1 MDDIFCCNH
10 RIEEAYKEY
19 VGNLPLDLIKAS
31 PEVKNYWHGNN
42 RFSKIDFCREIA
54 LLQNSKNLDEF
65 IKGSSGD
72 FDNLANIVDIA
83 LKQNI
88 IKIAADG
95 KITRT
100 FHFHFKNKKIY
111 KATTTSLLPKSS
123 LNQFPC
129 DDSSRIAR
137 YKFLKS
143 RYPFAEYLKFAII
156 GEDDFLS
163 TEFVNDT
170 WAYPIII
177 EKDPRIVG
185 ILKKFAERLEIV
197 EMDVRDFPNCK
208 NLPSVQTFITDPPY
222 TLHGSLAFIYAG
234 LKMMKEDKEIKE
246 FYVVLNPTM
255 MGMNLFA
262 IQEALADSGIYLV
275 ETINNFSQYK
285 LPDNFNERKRA
296 DKFLRNNSL
305 DNKMLHYS
313 SSSNL
318 YIFRTI
324 SPDLGNLRKQID
336 YKIMYEHYL

>member
-1 MDDIFCCNH
+1 MDNIFCSND

-19 VGNLPLDLIKAS
+19 VGNLPLDLMKAA
-31 PEVKNYWHGNN
+31 PEAKSYWHRNN
-42 RFSKIDFCREIA
+42 QFSKIDFYREIA

-65 IKGSSGD
+65 IKKSSGD

-95 KITRT
+95 KITKA
-100 FHFHFKNKKIY
+100 FHFHFKKDKSGKVAIS
-111 KATTTSLLPKSS
+111 SLLPRSS

-129 DDSSRIAR
+129 DDNSRIAR

-143 RYPFAEYLKFAII
+143 RYPFAECLKFAII

-163 TEFVNDT
+163 TEFINDA
-170 WAYPIII
+170 WAYPVII

-185 ILKKFAERLEIV
+185 ILKKLAERFEIF
-197 EMDVRDFPNCK
+197 EIDVCDFSSFK

-222 TLHGSLAFIYAG
+222 TLDGSLAFIYAG
-234 LKMMKEDKEIKE
+234 VKMLKKDKDTKE

-255 MGMNLFA
+255 MGKNIFA
-262 IQEALADSGIYLV
+262 IQKALADSGIYLI
-275 ETINNFSQYK
+275 ETISNFSQYQ

-296 DKFLRNNSL
+296 NKFLRNNSL
-305 DNKMLHYS
+305 DSKMLHYS

-324 SPDLGNLRKQID
+324 SPNLNNLRKQID
-336 YKIMYEHYL
+336 YKKIYEHYL